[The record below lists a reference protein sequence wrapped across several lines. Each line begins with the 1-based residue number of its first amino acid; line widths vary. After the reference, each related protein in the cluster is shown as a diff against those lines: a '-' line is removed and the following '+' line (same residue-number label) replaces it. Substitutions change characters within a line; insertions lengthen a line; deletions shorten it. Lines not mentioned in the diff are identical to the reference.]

1 MCHGDASIHGRD
13 RCWCHIQLDIG
24 HRSTYLS
31 SLRISLV
38 QVCYGRS
45 EVVAGSSSAV
55 PGCLANLLTLTIPV
69 EHKVARFREEFSHAM
84 EDVRSRVTR
93 LLGRT
98 EEVGRQTSSL
108 GQRAD
113 MVEAEVVEVRRQ
125 QSDLSDKLDRS
136 LSESEVRQA
145 ELEQQAVDLEVRT
158 TLLEER
164 EECDQRLTSEMKNL
178 VQQMQEMKE
187 RVELAESD
195 AAKVKIKCDDMEQQA
210 QNSLNRA
217 LLSQA
222 DRETLLHRL
231 KLMEQ
236 KLQGF
241 ESHFPGTIS
250 FDCTPKRSVSSP

>member
-1 MCHGDASIHGRD
+1 MS
-13 RCWCHIQLDIG
+13 QLD
-24 HRSTYLS
+24 LS
-31 SLRISLV
+31 HSYIPVVIFLMQAS
-38 QVCYGRS
+38 YGQS

-55 PGCLANLLTLTIPV
+55 PGCLANLLILTIPL
-69 EHKVARFREEFSHAM
+69 EQRVARFREEFSHAM
-84 EDVRSRVTR
+84 ADVKSRVTH
-93 LLGRT
+93 LLGRA
-98 EEVGRQTSSL
+98 EEVGRQTSAL

-113 MVEAEVVEVRRQ
+113 KVEADVAEVTRQ
-125 QSDLSDKLDRS
+125 QSELSDKLDRS
-136 LSESEVRQA
+136 MSDTEVRQA

-164 EECDQRLTSEMKNL
+164 EERDQRLTSDMESL
-178 VQQMQEMKE
+178 AWQMEDIKE

-195 AAKVKIKCDDMEQQA
+195 AAKAKLRCDDMEQQT

-217 LLSQA
+217 LLSQE

-236 KLQGF
+236 KMLGL
-241 ESHFPGTIS
+241 EAHFPSTIS